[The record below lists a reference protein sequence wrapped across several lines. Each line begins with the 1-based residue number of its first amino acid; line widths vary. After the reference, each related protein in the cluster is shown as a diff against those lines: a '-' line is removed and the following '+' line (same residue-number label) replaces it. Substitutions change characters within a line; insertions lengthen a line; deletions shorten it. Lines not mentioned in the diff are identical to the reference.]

1 MESLD
6 VLSSGE
12 LLPSDP
18 SENIDES
25 FSESEVVLE
34 FEVFSDSDAESQDVA
49 STVEE
54 SLPEE
59 SSSSGSVSPSIDL
72 EPVTLVLSDCYDE
85 LVAVHE
91 ALDAVNSVLL
101 CMIFFMV
108 AQWVLSKVKG
118 AVERMLQ
125 WKI

>member
-25 FSESEVVLE
+25 FSESEVM
-34 FEVFSDSDAESQDVA
+34 FESEVVSESDADASSVA
-49 STVEE
+49 E

-59 SSSSGSVSPSIDL
+59 ASSETLETGSQSPSVDL